1 MTIMNMPGFAAEC
14 ALNSNHGRY
23 LTRTCTIPNQQ
34 VIPQRINQACWIRAA
49 IRTSIRCLN
58 LGYSSEL
65 CAQTASD
72 LADSVCDF

>member
-1 MTIMNMPGFAAEC
+1 MNMPRFTAANS
-14 ALNSNHGRY
+14 LYSNHSRY
-23 LTRTCTIPNQQ
+23 LAQTSTAPNPQ

-49 IRTSIRCLN
+49 LRTSFRCLN
-58 LGYSSEL
+58 LGYSAEL